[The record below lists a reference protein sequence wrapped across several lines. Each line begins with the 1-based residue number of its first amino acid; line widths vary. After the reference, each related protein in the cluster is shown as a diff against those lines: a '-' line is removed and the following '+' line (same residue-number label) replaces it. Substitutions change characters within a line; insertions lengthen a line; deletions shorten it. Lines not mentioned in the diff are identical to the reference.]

1 MTYATDGKVG
11 VPDLA
16 ATSTPNQKLGTT
28 VAADSNNLLIYVY
41 ADEALGS
48 GTGVKINAAFTAS
61 VSAGAATTAIYAFA
75 AGQYGWVKQAHGT
88 LNTA

>member
-16 ATSTPNQKLGTT
+16 ASSTPNQKVGTT